1 MPQKRGRVKGRTASE
16 SRINEEMRAEHK
28 QGETAGLRAAL
39 IGAVPPLRPP
49 RCRAAKA
56 FEHYYSGTAARFI
69 GGRGGAQ
76 PLHLYIPQRRRAG
89 RPGLH
94 RCSTP
99 SPLRSSFNRATAAA
113 IRFGAVGAGCTALLR
128 RSGTAALRG
137 GWGLGQSYKDWTLQ
151 RFNDFSNPIRMG
163 RFKNWKEEVRFV
175 TVPMTAH
182 VPKSSTEH
190 GPTTVPVC

>member
-1 MPQKRGRVKGRTASE
+1 MPQKRGRVKGRAASE

-69 GGRGGAQ
+69 GGHGGAQ

-99 SPLRSSFNRATAAA
+99 SRLRSSSIGPQPQISDLAQLAQAAQHCCGRPA
-113 IRFGAVGAGCTALLR
+113 RQ
-128 RSGTAALRG
+128 ALRG

-151 RFNDFSNPIRMG
+151 RFNDFFNPIRMG
-163 RFKNWKEEVRFV
+163 RFKDWKKEVRFV